1 VLASGAEIFLEYDD
15 FRGEPVF
22 ASFLAVPKT
31 NWLLVKEVDRD
42 VAVRWR
48 FLFSARTAIA
58 CFATL
63 LIVLAIS
70 FFTSRRLTGP
80 LRKLVE
86 TANSIS
92 LGERDN
98 WQKAPELPHLEVD
111 QVGIAFNEMQDRL
124 ENSEKALVRAASL
137 AAIGEFSATIVH
149 DIRSPLSSINIALS
163 GLAKSDLAAKDRE
176 RLDIA
181 REQARRLMHMADG
194 VLAFGKPLRL
204 NLEKFTL
211 GQLFNELIDTL
222 GSELAEK
229 ELDLRIPKG
238 EKMETILQG
247 DRGMLIQALN
257 NLIITAAQWSPRHG
271 IIELEGQL
279 DPKTGQEFLLRITD
293 SGPGFPLKIINKVF
307 QPFFTT
313 RKKGTGLGL
322 ANTKKIIDYHGGTIS
337 ASNRPG
343 GGAEIN
349 ITLPIQERPQNA

>member
-1 VLASGAEIFLEYDD
+1 MA
-15 FRGEPVF
+15 
-22 ASFLAVPKT
+22 
-31 NWLLVKEVDRD
+31 
-42 VAVRWR
+42 
-48 FLFSARTAIA
+48 
-58 CFATL
+58 
-63 LIVLAIS
+63 
-70 FFTSRRLTGP
+70 
-80 LRKLVE
+80 
-86 TANSIS
+86 ANSIS
-92 LGERDN
+92 LGESDN
-98 WQKAPELPHLEVD
+98 WQKAPELPLREVE
-111 QVGIAFNEMQDRL
+111 QVGKAFNDMQERL

-149 DIRSPLSSINIALS
+149 DIRSPLSSINIALA

-194 VLAFGKPLRL
+194 VLAFGKPLQL
-204 NLEKFTL
+204 NQEKFTL
-211 GQLFNELIDTL
+211 GQLVNELVDTL

-229 ELDLRIPKG
+229 ELDLRIK
-238 EKMETILQG
+238 EDENLETILQG
-247 DRGMLIQALN
+247 DRELLTQALT
-257 NLIITAAQWSPRHG
+257 NLVTNAAQWSPRQG
-271 IIELEGQL
+271 IIDLEGML
-279 DPKTGQEFLLRITD
+279 SPEKSREFIIRITD
-293 SGPGFPLKIINKVF
+293 SGPGFSEKIIPKLF